1 MKRPC
6 DGYRIEEGETHQTGI
21 QMSIG
26 DVIDKLTILSRKIY
40 FGEEGAY
47 KEHTYLTEGIDAL
60 KIELSG
66 ALLAAIIRI
75 TQMNIEVWNLENEI
89 RNDTEDKMNN
99 EEVGR
104 RAKLI
109 RDYNKK
115 RIEYKNEINRITEM
129 GFREFKVKHR
139 SQ

>member
-1 MKRPC
+1 MKSPN
-6 DGYRIEEGETHQTGI
+6 TGI
-21 QMSIG
+21 EMSLG
-26 DVIDKLTILSRKIY
+26 DIVDRLTILSRKIF

-47 KEHTYLTEGIDAL
+47 KEHTYLTEGMDKLGI
-60 KIELSG
+60 KLSG

-75 TQMNIEVWNLENEI
+75 DQMNTEIWNLENEI
-89 RNDTEDKMNN
+89 RNDTENKMDNA
-99 EEVGR
+99 EVGR

-115 RIEYKNEINRITEM
+115 RIEYKNEINRITER
-129 GFREFKVKHR
+129 GFREFKIKHR

>member
-1 MKRPC
+1 MK
-6 DGYRIEEGETHQTGI
+6 IKTNI
-21 QMSIG
+21 SMSLG
-26 DVIDKLTILSRKIY
+26 DVIDRVTILSRKIF

-47 KEHTYLTEGIDAL
+47 KEYSYLTEGIDKL
-60 KIELSG
+60 GIKLSG

-75 TQMNIEVWNLENEI
+75 TQMNIEIWNLENEI
-89 RNDTEDKMNN
+89 RNDTENAMDDA
-99 EEVGR
+99 EVGR

-115 RIEYKNEINRITEM
+115 RIDYKNEINRLTEM
-129 GFREFKVKHR
+129 GFREFKCRHR

>member
-1 MKRPC
+1 MTKP
-6 DGYRIEEGETHQTGI
+6 THI
-21 QMSIG
+21 SMSLG
-26 DVIDKLTILSRKIY
+26 DVVDRLTILTRKIY

-47 KEHTYLTEGIDAL
+47 KEHTYLCEGVDKLGIKL
-60 KIELSG
+60 IG

-75 TQMNIEVWNLENEI
+75 DQMNVEIWNLENEI
-89 RNDTEDKMNN
+89 RNDTENKMDNA
-99 EEVGR
+99 EIGR

-109 RDYNKK
+109 RDHNKK

-129 GFREFKVKHR
+129 GFREFKTKHR

>member
-1 MKRPC
+1 MTRP
-6 DGYRIEEGETHQTGI
+6 THI
-21 QMSIG
+21 SMSLG
-26 DVIDKLTILSRKIY
+26 DVIDRLTILSRKIY

-47 KEHTYLTEGIDAL
+47 KEHTYLTEGIDHL
-60 KIELSG
+60 DIKLSG

-75 TQMNIEVWNLENEI
+75 NQMNVEIWNLENEI
-89 RNDTEDKMNN
+89 RNDTENKMDDA
-99 EEVGR
+99 EIGR

-129 GFREFKVKHR
+129 GFREFKTKHR

>member
-1 MKRPC
+1 MTKP
-6 DGYRIEEGETHQTGI
+6 THI
-21 QMSIG
+21 SMSMG
-26 DVIDKLTILSRKIY
+26 DIIDRLTILSRKIF

-60 KIELSG
+60 RIPLSG
-66 ALLAAIIRI
+66 SLLAAIIRI
-75 TQMNIEVWNLENEI
+75 NQMNIEIWNLENEI
-89 RNDTEDKMNN
+89 RNDTENKMDNS
-99 EEVGR
+99 EVGR

-129 GFREFKVKHR
+129 GFREFKTKHR

>member
-1 MKRPC
+1 
-6 DGYRIEEGETHQTGI
+6 
-21 QMSIG
+21 MSTKPTNISMSLG
-26 DVIDKLTILSRKIY
+26 DVIDRLTILSRKIY

-47 KEHTYLTEGIDAL
+47 REHTYLTEGVDRLGIRL
-60 KIELSG
+60 TG

-75 TQMNIEVWNLENEI
+75 NQMNIEIWNLENEI
-89 RNDTEDKMNN
+89 RNDTENRMDNA
-99 EEVGR
+99 EIGR

-109 RDYNKK
+109 RDHNKK

-129 GFREFKVKHR
+129 GFREFKTKHR

>member
-1 MKRPC
+1 
-6 DGYRIEEGETHQTGI
+6 
-21 QMSIG
+21 MSQKGAFVKHKTNIDMSLG
-26 DVIDKLTILSRKIY
+26 DVIDRVSILSRKIF

-47 KEHTYLTEGIDAL
+47 KEHTYLTEGVDKLGI
-60 KIELSG
+60 KLSG
-66 ALLAAIIRI
+66 ALLAAVIRI
-75 TQMNIEVWNLENEI
+75 TTMNIEIWNLENQI
-89 RNDTEDKMNN
+89 RNDTQNAMSN

-115 RIEYKNEINRITEM
+115 RIEYKNEINRLTEM
-129 GFREFKVKHR
+129 GFREFKTCHR

>member
-1 MKRPC
+1 MKKHTH
-6 DGYRIEEGETHQTGI
+6 IE
-21 QMSIG
+21 MSLG
-26 DVIDKLTILSRKIY
+26 DCIDRLTILSRKIY

-47 KEHTYLTEGIDAL
+47 KEHTYLTEGIDKL
-60 KIELSG
+60 GIKLSG
-66 ALLAAIIRI
+66 ALLASIIRLN
-75 TQMNIEVWNLENEI
+75 QMNIEIWILENEI
-89 RNDTEDKMNN
+89 RNDTENKMTN
-99 EEVGR
+99 EEVGK
-104 RAKLI
+104 RAKMI

>member
-1 MKRPC
+1 MKR
-6 DGYRIEEGETHQTGI
+6 RTGI
-21 QMSIG
+21 DMSLG
-26 DVIDKLTILSRKIY
+26 DVVDRLTVLSRKIF

-47 KEHTYLTEGIDAL
+47 KEHTYLTEGVDRL

-75 TQMNIEVWNLENEI
+75 TQMNIEIWNLENDI
-89 RNDTEDKMNN
+89 RNDTENAMTN

-104 RAKLI
+104 RAKII
-109 RDYNKK
+109 RDFNKK
-115 RIEYKNEINRITEM
+115 RIEQKNEINRMTEM
-129 GFREFKVKHR
+129 GFREFKIKHR

>member
-1 MKRPC
+1 
-6 DGYRIEEGETHQTGI
+6 
-21 QMSIG
+21 MSTKPTNISMSLG
-26 DVIDKLTILSRKIY
+26 DVIDRLTILSRKIY

-47 KEHTYLTEGIDAL
+47 REHTYLTEGIDAL
-60 KIELSG
+60 GIPLSG
-66 ALLAAIIRI
+66 SLLSAIIRI
-75 TQMNIEVWNLENEI
+75 NQMNIEIWNLENEI
-89 RNDTEDKMNN
+89 RNDTENKMDDA
-99 EEVGR
+99 EIGR

-129 GFREFKVKHR
+129 GFREFKTKHR